1 MKKIT
6 TQLTLVLSL
15 LSVNVLAAE
24 NYTLEPSLSTIN
36 FATIKNQY
44 VVEPAMIDTLSGKVH
59 DNGSFNLSVDL
70 KGLSTGISIRDS
82 RVNELF
88 FNSLKFPEIKIDGQF
103 NLDKIKNGPIKT
115 SVPANVTFYGT
126 TKLINFPV
134 IIVPTENYLAINSYT
149 PIIIDSADFGIP
161 ENNLTALAETV
172 GGIKISNR
180 VPLNINLTFKKQ

>member
-15 LSVNVLAAE
+15 LSMNVLAAE
-24 NYTLEPSLSTIN
+24 NYTLEPSLSAIN

-59 DNGSFNLSVDL
+59 DNGNFNLSVDL

-134 IIVPTENYLAINSYT
+134 IIVPTENYLSINSYT

-161 ENNLTALAETV
+161 ENNLIALAETV